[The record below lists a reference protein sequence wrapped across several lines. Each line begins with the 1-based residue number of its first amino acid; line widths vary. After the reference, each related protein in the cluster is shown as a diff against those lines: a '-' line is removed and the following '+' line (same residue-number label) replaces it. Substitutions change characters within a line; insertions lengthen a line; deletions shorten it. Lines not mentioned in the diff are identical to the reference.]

1 MGCLLQTFTN
11 KQPTGIEC
19 LHQIQAVDLMLQEM
33 IKKYQRQYDELD
45 VAIKQGLRDKE
56 EKQMLMH
63 KLRRKKVVL
72 HYINICHKKIDALV
86 QKKYQIEQ
94 LNITKH
100 QLDAMRTSV
109 KVFKQFTKENTIEK
123 IDTLHDSMVE
133 LTEQILDVNSTLN
146 EAAPLIDFDEDELET
161 ELEELTNA
169 TSIPLDVVLPQ
180 APSPRRDN
188 SFPVEVELT
197 RTETLHKNKEKQPLL
212 Q

>member
-1 MGCLLQTFTN
+1 
-11 KQPTGIEC
+11 
-19 LHQIQAVDLMLQEM
+19 MLQEM

-45 VAIKQGLRDKE
+45 AAIKQGLREKE

-109 KVFKQFTKENTIEK
+109 QVFKQFTKENSLEK
-123 IDTLHDSMVE
+123 IETLQESMVE
-133 LTEQILDVNSTLN
+133 LTEQILDVNDTLN
-146 EAAPLIDFDEDELET
+146 EAAPLIDFDEDELEA
-161 ELEELTNA
+161 ELDDLTNA

-180 APSPRRDN
+180 EPSQPPNN
-188 SFPVEVELT
+188 SFPIEVELAHT
-197 RTETLHKNKEKQPLL
+197 GTSRKNKETQPLL